1 MAKNDS
7 IIDLELDPDLYFD
20 EPPEEKGKKAPR
32 GRKAPKKGKKRGH
45 AAKARKKNKKKVSR
59 KAWWAWPVTIVMLCA
74 LLGLGLAVV
83 YEKYQYEDFTQ
94 MREVVARPGFCQ
106 GITIDGQDV
115 TGRMLDDVLAQW
127 RGEDQARRA
136 GLDVTLVN
144 DADTWVLNTE
154 TLAYDSDYESV
165 IREAWT
171 LGREGTPRER
181 YQVIRDIQANG
192 RAFTTTSGYDD
203 GLLRGIVTQAAE
215 SLSTPAVEADVI
227 DFDIETLQFTFSSEA
242 IGTYVDADALYDQA
256 LQALSAGQGG
266 QTIAIVQEP
275 VMPTVT
281 RQYLSEN
288 MGLMGEAQTDVA
300 GSYERRNN
308 VRMATE
314 MLNGVCIM
322 PGETFSFNGTVGK
335 RTEERGFM
343 MAPVYANG
351 MSATEI
357 GGGVCQVSTTLFN
370 SVLYA
375 DLNVVSRSPHTRP
388 ASYVPIGLDA
398 TVSWDIPDFKFMND
412 TSYPV
417 WLVTHY
423 DADKRVCY
431 TSIYGQKLPNGMY
444 VGLEAITTEEL
455 EPGDPVYIPTHDLP
469 RGETQRIE
477 SPVKGY
483 KAEVYKIYYNADG
496 TEMDRM
502 LYIRS
507 TYDAVGT
514 KYLIGQ

>member
-20 EPPEEKGKKAPR
+20 EPPEAKGKKAPR

-127 RGEDQARRA
+127 RGEDEARRA

-154 TLAYDSDYESV
+154 TRAYDSDYESV

-242 IGTYVDADALYDQA
+242 IGTYVDADALYDLQTRQSEIAAELENPTETTDAEA
-256 LQALSAGQGG
+256 LNAELGQIDE
-266 QTIAIVQEP
+266 TIAALIAPLLEKADEIYARLDAGEDFFALMAEYGEDPGMQQDPFMTNGYYVSADSVMWEPAFRDSAMALEKEGDVSEP
-275 VMPTVT
+275 VLTGYGIHLILHGGELTSGPVPLDDVREAIEATALDEARQTAYSAAVEAAMAAADITV
-281 RQYLSEN
+281 YPE
-288 MGLMGEAQTDVA
+288 
-300 GSYERRNN
+300 
-308 VRMATE
+308 
-314 MLNGVCIM
+314 
-322 PGETFSFNGTVGK
+322 
-335 RTEERGFM
+335 
-343 MAPVYANG
+343 
-351 MSATEI
+351 
-357 GGGVCQVSTTLFN
+357 
-370 SVLYA
+370 
-375 DLNVVSRSPHTRP
+375 NVV
-388 ASYVPIGLDA
+388 
-398 TVSWDIPDFKFMND
+398 
-412 TSYPV
+412 
-417 WLVTHY
+417 
-423 DADKRVCY
+423 Y
-431 TSIYGQKLPNGMY
+431 TS
-444 VGLEAITTEEL
+444 
-455 EPGDPVYIPTHDLP
+455 GD
-469 RGETQRIE
+469 E
-477 SPVKGY
+477 
-483 KAEVYKIYYNADG
+483 NAAG
-496 TEMDRM
+496 
-502 LYIRS
+502 
-507 TYDAVGT
+507 
-514 KYLIGQ
+514 